1 MELKGTTRLKCPH
14 SKSSGSLEQDDRSL
28 SEMDDMMSLSG
39 IGKGTYSVIKEYIDE
54 GKSSTLESLQKEV
67 PEGLVPLLKLPG
79 LGGKKIAKLYKELG
93 VHDAESLKEACE
105 QQKVQGLTGFGKK
118 SEEKYYRR
126 SEKPESSLSGSR
138 SDMPSGSRG
147 ILRSIFLNLRIS
159 SNFLVPEVFA
169 ERGKR

>member
-1 MELKGTTRLKCPH
+1 
-14 SKSSGSLEQDDRSL
+14 
-28 SEMDDMMSLSG
+28 MMSLSG

-105 QQKVQGLTGFGKK
+105 QQKVQGLAGFGKK
-118 SEEKYYRR
+118 SEEKILQALG
-126 SEKPESSLSGSR
+126 KPENSLNGSR
-138 SDMPSGSRG
+138 SATPSGSRG
-147 ILRSIFLNLRIS
+147 KLRSIFLNLRIS
-159 SNFLVPEVFA
+159 SNFLVPEVSA